1 MKKLLVLIMCMVVL
15 TGYSQ
20 SYVEVGQ
27 LKWMTEDVGNQFYGY
42 DENPCP
48 EGWVI
53 PSTYNWYDLMANW
66 DTLTNREWVH
76 NTLSTNKNGFV
87 DWYGNPH
94 FAYEGWRADA
104 YLLSDRNVFDPVNG
118 TYQDRRFNFKLWHFT
133 VGSLNKDYAF
143 VHSEMNPFVEVMADE
158 PIITPDGYYFPI
170 DTLSVYKYN
179 VRCVQP
185 IVDFEIK
192 NYYFTRGWNPFIP
205 HRDVNAEDFFSV
217 AGNKFVLVKSV
228 KGEIYWK
235 AIGFNDIGTLKE
247 GMFYLTYFSDNQNIE
262 VK

>member
-66 DTLTNREWVH
+66 DTLSNREWVH

-118 TYQDRRFNFKLWHFT
+118 TYQDRRFNVKLWH
-133 VGSLNKDYAF
+133 
-143 VHSEMNPFVEVMADE
+143 
-158 PIITPDGYYFPI
+158 
-170 DTLSVYKYN
+170 
-179 VRCVQP
+179 
-185 IVDFEIK
+185 
-192 NYYFTRGWNPFIP
+192 PFIP